1 MKNRSVG
8 RTHGVA
14 VFSTALFLLTSI
26 YHVFAD
32 DVITLNSGE
41 IIVGRV
47 VDNTNTNIS
56 VLVGNYNN
64 SHFSTKVIAK
74 SDIKSDEKETAEQ
87 KDVDLSGDW
96 TFSTGYVGGRISLV
110 QSNNHL
116 SGTENYITDDMQS
129 GKCTV
134 DGRIDYPK
142 VFFISRSGAGSHPP
156 DEYVV
161 RWMDE
166 KHFFLKAIHPDC
178 AADLHRVES
187 K

>member
-8 RTHGVA
+8 RTYRIA
-14 VFSTALFLLTSI
+14 LLSMALFLLTCI
-26 YHVFAD
+26 QTVFAY

-41 IIVGRV
+41 IVVGRV
-47 VDNTNTNIS
+47 VDNTGTNIS
-56 VLVGNYNN
+56 VVVGNYNDTK
-64 SHFSTKVIAK
+64 FSTKVIAK
-74 SDIKSDEKETAEQ
+74 SDIKTDEKEPTEQ
-87 KDVDLSGDW
+87 KLVDLSGEW

-116 SGTENYITDDMQS
+116 SGTESHITDNMQS

-142 VFFISRSGAGSHPP
+142 VFLISRSEAGSSPP

-166 KHFFLKAIHPDC
+166 KHFFLKSKNPAY
-178 AADLHRVES
+178 AADLHRVGIN
-187 K
+187 